1 MQLGDSE
8 MDGTTTRSLPELRKR
23 RLPPLL
29 LREYD
34 IRGTFGDDLTTDVAF
49 AIGAGFATLIGRAGG
64 QRVCI
69 GFDGRLSSPE
79 LEAAAVAGIRATGLD
94 VIRVGRGPTPML
106 YFAVHQF
113 NADGGLMVTGS
124 HNPPDQNGFK
134 MMYARAPLYG
144 DDIRK
149 IGSIAAEGDFLA
161 AAGSQGAPID
171 RQVGAFTAYVNALS
185 AAFAGDRPLTVVW
198 DLGNGAAGEVVA
210 ALTSRLPGTHILINE
225 AIDGTF
231 PAHHPDPT
239 VPANLVELQEAV
251 LHHQADL
258 GFAFDGDGD
267 RLGVIDGKGRI
278 LWGDQ
283 FLILLAA
290 DVLDRHPGATVIA
303 DVKASD
309 VLFDEI
315 ARLGGRP
322 LMWRTGHSLIKAK
335 MAETGALL
343 AGEMSG
349 HIFIADGWYGFDDA
363 VYAAV
368 RLLGI
373 VSRSKES
380 LADWYD
386 RLPQRVNTPELRV
399 PCLADRKFTIVSEVK
414 ERLLNEGATIDSVD
428 GVRVREPDG
437 WWLLRASNTQDLLVA
452 RAEAADRQGLSR
464 LGAAMSRQLAASGVA
479 LPEELRSAVANG

>member
-1 MQLGDSE
+1 
-8 MDGTTTRSLPELRKR
+8 
-23 RLPPLL
+23 
-29 LREYD
+29 
-34 IRGTFGDDLTTDVAF
+34 
-49 AIGAGFATLIGRAGG
+49 
-64 QRVCI
+64 
-69 GFDGRLSSPE
+69 
-79 LEAAAVAGIRATGLD
+79 
-94 VIRVGRGPTPML
+94 
-106 YFAVHQF
+106 
-113 NADGGLMVTGS
+113 
-124 HNPPDQNGFK
+124 
-134 MMYARAPLYG
+134 
-144 DDIRK
+144 
-149 IGSIAAEGDFLA
+149 
-161 AAGSQGAPID
+161 
-171 RQVGAFTAYVNALS
+171 
-185 AAFAGDRPLTVVW
+185 
-198 DLGNGAAGEVVA
+198 
-210 ALTSRLPGTHILINE
+210 
-225 AIDGTF
+225 GTF

-290 DVLDRHPGATVIA
+290 DVLSRHPGATVIA

-335 MAETGALL
+335 MAETGAPG

-373 VSRSKES
+373 VSRAKES

-386 RLPQRVNTPELRV
+386 RLPQ
-399 PCLADRKFTIVSEVK
+399 
-414 ERLLNEGATIDSVD
+414 
-428 GVRVREPDG
+428 
-437 WWLLRASNTQDLLVA
+437 
-452 RAEAADRQGLSR
+452 
-464 LGAAMSRQLAASGVA
+464 
-479 LPEELRSAVANG
+479 